1 VSFDAKKSL
10 PSGWDRARIGELV
23 GADGVFIDGD
33 WVESKDQDPDGD
45 VRLIQLADVG
55 GGTYQ
60 NRSSRFLTS
69 KKAVEL
75 RCTFLEQGDV
85 LIARMPDPLGRACI
99 FPGDSKRAVTVVDV
113 CIVRTG
119 RMGANH
125 RWLTWAINS
134 PDFRSAVAGL
144 QSGSTRKRIS
154 RGNLATLFL
163 PIPPL
168 PEEARI
174 ADEIEK
180 QFTRLDAAV
189 AALKRIQV
197 NLNRYRSAVLKAACE
212 GRLVPTEAELAR
224 REDRSYEPAS
234 ILLERIL
241 AERRAAWEADQ
252 INKLGAS
259 GKPPRDEKW
268 RAKYKLPDTPDKQ
281 PNCEVPEG
289 WVLVNLGQLSWSVKD
304 GPHYS
309 PKYVEEGIPFV
320 TGGQVRPSGVD
331 FASAKRISPKL
342 HSELLKRCK
351 PEPGDILYTKG
362 GTTGIARVNTY
373 NFEFSVWVH
382 VAVLKL
388 VDSSE
393 PFYIQ
398 HALNSPQCYA
408 QARIFTHGVG
418 NQDLGL
424 TRMVR
429 IAFLLPP
436 VAEQKRVVAEVDRRL
451 SVIDEIETQLAGD
464 LQRAER
470 LRQMILKRAF
480 EGKLVEQNSE
490 DESASSLLE
499 KIRVERAQSSV
510 SIRARKPSSVRRSEQ
525 GVAGSAGATRG

>member
-1 VSFDAKKSL
+1 VSLDTTLPPLWVEGIFTDVLEIIRGISFPTEAKAFSPAPGLVACLRTTNVQRKVEWEDLWYVPEKYVRNPRQFVKLEDILISTANSL
-10 PSGWDRARIGELV
+10 ELV
-23 GADGVFIDGD
+23 GKVAQVSNVRTMATIGTFIMLLRPN
-33 WVESKDQDPDGD
+33 SNLNP
-45 VRLIQLADVG
+45 RFMFHQL
-55 GGTYQ
+55 
-60 NRSSRFLTS
+60 SSAEFQQKIRATASTTTNISNVSGQKLAS
-69 KKAVEL
+69 L
-75 RCTFLEQGDV
+75 SV
-85 LIARMPDPLGRACI
+85 LIAPRQAQDR
-99 FPGDSKRAVTVVDV
+99 
-113 CIVRTG
+113 IV
-119 RMGANH
+119 
-125 RWLTWAINS
+125 
-134 PDFRSAVAGL
+134 
-144 QSGSTRKRIS
+144 K
-154 RGNLATLFL
+154 
-163 PIPPL
+163 
-168 PEEARI
+168 
-174 ADEIEK
+174 EIEK

-189 AALKRIQV
+189 AALKRIQA
-197 NLNRYRSAVLKAACE
+197 NLKRYRAAVLKAACE
-212 GRLVPTEAELAR
+212 GRLVPMEAELAR
-224 REDRSYEPAS
+224 REGRSYELAS
-234 ILLERIL
+234 VLLERIL

-252 INKLGAS
+252 INKFRAS

-268 RAKYKLPDTPDKQ
+268 KAKYKMPDTPEKQ

-331 FASAKRISPKL
+331 FASAKRVSPKL

-388 VDSSE
+388 VDSVE

-480 EGKLVEQNSE
+480 EGKLVPQNSD
-490 DESASSLLE
+490 DEPASFLLE
-499 KIRVERAQSSV
+499 RIRAEPAQSSV
-510 SIRARKPSSVRRSEQ
+510 RRTEQ
-525 GVAGSAGATRG
+525 RTAGSAGVTRG